1 MKQLYLILGI
11 VIVILTLALIYIWTK
26 TRKQEKLTSKKNF
39 TNIGRTRGNLKIM
52 EIKRDDIEQLTDT
65 NELLSDLIQK
75 YYPDYDDDSFDKLDI
90 VTQTFALIIDAD
102 GQINNG
108 GIIQFIDNGTGN
120 RFHETI
126 DAAKRINSEIFVEL
140 LTRAAEQFPDG
151 QIPKDWDERRNL
163 YDELCEKYITHKTFE
178 ELNSEEK
185 EIVLKNRNK
194 YGDTTP
200 LDQCSYEEKNS
211 WDDSWEELDSLYYDN
226 SKLIMQNLI
235 DYLKNNATLI
245 D

>member
-1 MKQLYLILGI
+1 MKQLYIILGI
-11 VIVILTLALIYIWTK
+11 VIVTVAMLYFWTK
-26 TRKQEKLTSKKNF
+26 TQKEANQTPEKVNATNSKYEK
-39 TNIGRTRGNLKIM
+39 M
-52 EIKRDDIEQLTDT
+52 EIKRTDIEQTKD
-65 NELLSDLIQK
+65 NEDILYDLIQK
-75 YYPDYDDDSFDKLDI
+75 YYPDYDDENFDQLDE

-140 LTRAAEQFPDG
+140 LTRSAEQFPNG
-151 QIPKDWDERRNL
+151 QIPKDWDVRRNL
-163 YDELCEKYITHKTFE
+163 YDELCEKYTTYKTFD

-200 LDQCSYEEKNS
+200 LNQCSYGGKNS
-211 WDDSWEELDSLYYDN
+211 WSDTWEELDSLYYDN
-226 SKLIMQNLI
+226 SKLIIQNLI
-235 DYLKNNATLI
+235 DYLKKNATLI